1 MSAGLA
7 LLLQCTTISMTAN
20 LLWYRH
26 AGTLVKY
33 REREEER
40 EGRQRQIDRDRE
52 NSNAC
57 SKDCS

>member
-20 LLWYRH
+20 LLWHRH

-33 REREEER
+33 RQREREE
-40 EGRQRQIDRDRE
+40 RQRQRE
-52 NSNAC
+52 L
-57 SKDCS
+57 KRMLQGL